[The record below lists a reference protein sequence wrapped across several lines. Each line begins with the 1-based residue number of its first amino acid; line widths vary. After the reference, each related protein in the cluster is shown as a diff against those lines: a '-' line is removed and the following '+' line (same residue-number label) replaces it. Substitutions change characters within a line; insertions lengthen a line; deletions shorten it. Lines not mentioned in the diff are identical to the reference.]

1 MHAPSCMQTTTT
13 GFEMTVTGNW
23 ELYKFSV
30 KTDKSVWVPI
40 WQADLPSIT
49 YEEPD
54 VKPNQ
59 LSHGDTFRRPVG
71 GSVS

>member
-1 MHAPSCMQTTTT
+1 
-13 GFEMTVTGNW
+13 MTVTGNW

-49 YEEPD
+49 YEEPRGQAH
-54 VKPNQ
+54 VHAPA
-59 LSHGDTFRRPVG
+59 HRV
-71 GSVS
+71 